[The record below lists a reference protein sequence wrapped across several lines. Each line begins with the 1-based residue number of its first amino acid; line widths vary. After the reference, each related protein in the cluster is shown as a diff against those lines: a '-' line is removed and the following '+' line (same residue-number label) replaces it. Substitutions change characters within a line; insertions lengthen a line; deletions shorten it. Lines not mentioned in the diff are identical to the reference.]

1 MSKLTQHISNLRKN
15 TPKHIQWILV
25 VAALVVALVLVAL
38 LVGGKKD
45 GTIKIPEKVEETVV
59 EPILKIEPDETIDW
73 SQTFVGETKTQ
84 DVKIGVANDSKIKIA
99 DIKISVDGS
108 SENQVGISAAQ
119 ACTNDEFIVNQNA
132 PCIVTV
138 TYHPENVFE
147 NTKATI
153 SVKWVATETAT
164 QKDSPDVVTFV
175 LGAIANP
182 NAVTKDDTA
191 EQDTENNDSNNPI
204 DFLPPGEDA
213 GQELEDDLNEIA
225 PPLDLGNDEDEIDLP
240 PLPEIPT
247 AKPNNTPNMGGM
259 KLASNLCS
267 DFAFAGYGLNGVQT
281 GWIRPSGGAYYFYPF
296 ADKNCENP
304 TGVYNEN
311 TGFIMDINSPGKK
324 IGTDADHIRFLSDN
338 NLPTLKNAATARK
351 ENKTRQLT
359 LEEITVQT
367 IQQKGKPD
375 EVVHLVKKTRKKAD
389 KVYLGTGKPL
399 ASTQPYDRT
408 FLLRQYKPIPATIV
422 SDIQADKDMLEA
434 GLPVRATVDRNVYSD
449 NGRTI
454 IIPTGT
460 LMLGRVTGDLP
471 GPYKAVG
478 KMQIEWYQFIRP
490 DGVEFNFKDKQRP
503 FSGDAQGRR
512 GVPGHGSTDYLQ
524 QFVMPMLTAVV
535 PAAVNMIAPISDK
548 FVNQIDLDNNT
559 VVQSGTVRSSELAKN
574 EIITAWN
581 NVATKLLVDMMD
593 NTVPPFSIAAGTR
606 ITVFSPVDLLVTCYD
621 GENGNNSRE
630 CAIQAENT
638 NEERIDF
645 KPELSDENQT
655 EEEKIGQIR
664 SMLSNS
670 YSTLCKPLK
679 DANGNQTGL
688 YVADDTKLSETG
700 YSFATVDFYCR
711 SLGTYTA
718 VNNAKQAAVFANQ
731 KDASNKKSVASAGTV
746 GSQSYNEQVLGLKY
760 NEDGSIQ
767 NPFQTQ
773 KTEKP
778 VEVPAAT
785 QSASVVT
792 CEGGTMPDANGCCPG
807 ETLTDMGADGLNCC
821 PDTGGDCFPPITY

>member
-182 NAVTKDDTA
+182 NAVTKNDTA

-338 NLPTLKNAATARK
+338 NLPALKNAATARK

-359 LEEITVQT
+359 LEEITGQT
-367 IQQKGKPD
+367 IQQKDKPD
-375 EVVHLVKKTRKKAD
+375 EVVHLVKKTRKKEAD
-389 KVYLGTGKPL
+389 VYLGTGSPL
-399 ASTQPYDRT
+399 ASSQPYDRT

-490 DGVEFNFKDKQRP
+490 DGVEFNFEAGKNP

-559 VVQSGTVRSSELAKN
+559 VVQSGMVRSSEMAKN

-581 NVATKLLVDMMD
+581 TVATKLLVDMMD

-606 ITVFSPVDLLVTCYD
+606 ITVFSPVDLLVTCGD
-621 GENGNNSRE
+621 PTQGDTRE
-630 CAIQAENT
+630 CAITAPGSTTQGSVDQKTLKASENMS
-638 NEERIDF
+638 
-645 KPELSDENQT
+645 EL
-655 EEEKIGQIR
+655 IGQVR
-664 SMLSNS
+664 SMMESGFGEW
-670 YSTLCKPLK
+670 CKK
-679 DANGNQTGL
+679 T
-688 YVADDTKLSETG
+688 DDTGGSMADPNKRQEIELAG
-700 YSFATVDFYCR
+700 YSFSTIDFYCR

-731 KDASNKKSVASAGTV
+731 KDAANKNSIASTGGL
-746 GSQSYNEQVLGLKY
+746 GSQTYNEQVLGLKY
-760 NEDGSIQ
+760 NENGSIQ